1 MSVLHGGIM
10 KSISVR
16 AGVFALIIFFNG
28 TVSAQYLIKHGT
40 FGSGGNRSEG
50 SSVILESTLGQTII
64 GSSQGPNLSLAS
76 GFWFAVHSGSIT
88 SVEQNNDGIP
98 LEFRLEQ
105 NYPNPFNPA
114 TTIRF
119 ALHERQQVSLI
130 VYDLL
135 GRTIA
140 TLVDELLD
148 AGEYSAVFDAKG
160 IASGIYIYRIHA
172 GSSVKTRRML
182 LLK

>member
-1 MSVLHGGIM
+1 M
-10 KSISVR
+10 KSLSVT
-16 AGVFALIIFFNG
+16 AGVVALIILLNG

-50 SSVILESTLGQTII
+50 SSVVLESTLGQTII
-64 GSSQGPNLSLAS
+64 GSSQGTNQTLAS
-76 GFWFAVHSGSIT
+76 GFWFAVHSGSVT
-88 SVEQNNDGIP
+88 SVERTNDGIP

-119 ALHERQQVSLI
+119 ALRERQQVSLV

-140 TLVDELLD
+140 TLIDELLE
-148 AGEYSAVFDAKG
+148 AGEYSAVFDARG
-160 IASGIYIYRIHA
+160 VASGLYIYRIHA
-172 GSSVKTRRML
+172 GANVKTRRML